1 MMFVISI
8 FEITSTCICVN
19 GKNRLWAQVTEAQ
32 RAEVRAQRLL
42 GGERFGF
49 SRCEAAGA
57 DETEQKHL
65 LRIFAAATLKKE
77 FIENFCE
84 VEDAECFGG
93 FALVQTHRNT
103 KSRIELLIT
112 TKRAA

>member
-1 MMFVISI
+1 MGKIGSGRRQWKL
-8 FEITSTCICVN
+8 N
-19 GKNRLWAQVTEAQ
+19 GLKSKYRDCWV
-32 RAEVRAQRLL
+32 

-77 FIENFCE
+77 FMENFCE
-84 VEDAECFGG
+84 VEDAECLAG
-93 FALVQTHRNT
+93 FATVQTPETRKAESGYN
-103 KSRIELLIT
+103 IT

>member
-1 MMFVISI
+1 V
-8 FEITSTCICVN
+8 
-19 GKNRLWAQVTEAQ
+19 
-32 RAEVRAQRLL
+32 

-49 SRCEAAGA
+49 SRCEAAGV

-77 FIENFCE
+77 FVENFCE

-93 FALVQTHRNT
+93 FAVVQTYRNT
-103 KSRIELLIT
+103 QSRIELLYYHEASGLASVE
-112 TKRAA
+112 RSPRPQVRQAMPSPAAKPAPVGGALVH